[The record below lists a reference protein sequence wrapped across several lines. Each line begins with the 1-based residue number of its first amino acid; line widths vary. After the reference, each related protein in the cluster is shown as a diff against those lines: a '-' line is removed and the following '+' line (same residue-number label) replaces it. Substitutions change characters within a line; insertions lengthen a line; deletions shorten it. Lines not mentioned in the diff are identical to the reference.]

1 MKLKSIAAISLVA
14 VSVSACAGSNMGQKQ
29 TVGGVLG
36 AIGGGVAGAQF
47 GKGNGQLVGVAA
59 GTLLGA
65 LIGSEAGKSLDR
77 ADQLAM
83 GQTVHKALETS
94 PSNRPV
100 QWSNPDSGH
109 SGTVT
114 PQPAYTNT
122 QGRYCRE
129 FQQTVIVGGQE
140 ESAYGT
146 ACRQPDGSWQI
157 VNAAAPATPSAAAI
171 PTVMDEAVVYVP
183 PRRTYPRPAHRPL
196 YSWR

>member
-1 MKLKSIAAISLVA
+1 MNLKSIAAVSLVA
-14 VSVSACAGSNMGQKQ
+14 VSVSACAGTTMGEKQ

-83 GQTVHKALETS
+83 GQTVQKALETS
-94 PSNRPV
+94 PSNAPV

-109 SGTVT
+109 SGAVT
-114 PQPAYTNT
+114 PKPAYTNT
-122 QGRYCRE
+122 AGRYCRE
-129 FQQTVIVGGQE
+129 FQQTIVVGGQE
-140 ESAYGT
+140 QSAYGT

-157 VNAAAPATPSAAAI
+157 ANAANASAPHAAATPMV
-171 PTVMDEAVVYVP
+171 TDDAVAYVP
-183 PRRTYPRPAHRPL
+183 PRHPRARTNRHNPY
-196 YSWR
+196 YWR